1 MTNNSRLT
9 CIECGELHQVL
20 AEIWP
25 SDSEPA
31 EAERLAAVESFDGAE
46 RIARAY
52 RENGEPWAR
61 GVLDC

>member
-1 MTNNSRLT
+1 MTNNSRLS
-9 CIECGELHQVL
+9 CLYSGDLHQVL

-31 EAERLAAVESFDGAE
+31 EAERLAAAESFDDAE
-46 RIARAY
+46 RIARTY
-52 RENGEPWAR
+52 RENGAPWAR